1 MIKKI
6 TKIDRNLIA
15 KKLFEA
21 LAPINGLESI
31 SLVGSICD
39 KDDVSVISDIDT
51 IVICSDLD
59 EMFFKSC
66 IDALNLLSGAELGLP
81 GRKIFINST
90 FGPLKFDKPELIVI
104 HLMVYDLQGH
114 KQHVLKSPFTCL
126 DWERSNLFYGKSLKQ
141 MYPVHRLQP
150 NHFEG
155 SRRGLKN
162 YLDDIRN
169 GVISYRR
176 YTFLDGKAKEC
187 SDTYK
192 LDSKHQ
198 GEYAF
203 HIVKYLISNYLKM
216 ITGNN
221 VQYPDSEL
229 FHLWEKYLPECSYFI
244 PFFKE
249 LRELKTK
256 RSKKYPKNTI
266 QKVEDLLISFEDA
279 FNQKWSSSL
288 KMIFVRHGKTVLN
301 DGSFLG
307 QGRDPELMEPLEP
320 LNHQFKAVFTSPLK
334 RAVMSAKE
342 LSPDNNAHLDPRL
355 SEINYGKAEGIF
367 LEDLIK
373 KFPDLYESWS
383 KGKDARFPDGEN
395 HMDVMNRLKLFL
407 DSIQDHSGTI
417 LVVTH
422 NVVIRCLIG
431 MLWKIPINQWFK
443 IVVPHAREVEL
454 LCLESTYYLNIDAET
469 KEIMTDSLI

>member
-1 MIKKI
+1 MIKEI

-15 KKLFEA
+15 KKLFET
-21 LAPINGLESI
+21 LAPINGIESI

-51 IVICSDLD
+51 IVICSELD
-59 EMFFKSC
+59 EVFFNSC
-66 IDALNLLSGAELGLP
+66 IDALNLLSGADLGLP
-81 GRKIFINST
+81 DRRIFINST

-104 HLMVYDLQGH
+104 HLMVYDLRGH

-126 DWERSNLFYGKSLKQ
+126 DWERSNFFYGKSLKEI
-141 MYPVHRLQP
+141 YPVHRLQP
-150 NHFEG
+150 NHFVK
-155 SRRGLKN
+155 SRRGLRN

-169 GVISYRR
+169 GAISYRR
-176 YTFLDGKAKEC
+176 YSFVNGKAKEY
-187 SDTYK
+187 SDTFK

-203 HIVKYLISNYLKM
+203 HVVKYLITNYLKM
-216 ITGNN
+216 ITGSN
-221 VQYPDSEL
+221 VQHADGQFFS
-229 FHLWEKYLPECSYFI
+229 LWNEYLPECSYFI

-256 RSKKYPKNTI
+256 RSEKYPKDTI
-266 QKVEDLLISFEDA
+266 KLVEDLLIKFEDA
-279 FNQKWSSSL
+279 FSQKWNSSL
-288 KMIFVRHGKTVLN
+288 KLSFVRHGKTVCN

-307 QGRDPELMEPLEP
+307 QGRDPELVESLEPLE
-320 LNHQFKAVFTSPLK
+320 NQFQAVYTSTLK
-334 RAVMSAKE
+334 RAIMTAKE
-342 LSPDNNAHLDPRL
+342 LSPNNNANLDSRL
-355 SEINYGKAEGIF
+355 SEINYGKAEGLF
-367 LEDLIK
+367 LEDLKK

-407 DSIQDHSGTI
+407 DSLQGHKGAV

-422 NVVIRCLIG
+422 NVVIRCLVG
-431 MLWKIPINQWFK
+431 MLWEIPINQWFK
-443 IVVPHAREVEL
+443 IIVPHAREVEL
-454 LCLESTYYLNIDAET
+454 LCLESTYYLNMDLET